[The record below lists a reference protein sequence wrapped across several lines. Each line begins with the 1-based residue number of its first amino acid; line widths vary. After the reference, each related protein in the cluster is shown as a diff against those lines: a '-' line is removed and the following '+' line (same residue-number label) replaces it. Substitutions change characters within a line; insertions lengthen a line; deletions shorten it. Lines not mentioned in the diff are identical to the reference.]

1 MAVKLLPPIV
11 EGTIPAFY
19 SNENGMVNITI
30 PFSMNRA
37 VSPASVTKIALKIKT
52 L

>member
-1 MAVKLLPPIV
+1 MAKLFPPIV

-19 SNENGMVNITI
+19 SNGMVNITI
-30 PFSMNRA
+30 PFSMNKA
-37 VSPASVTKIALKIKT
+37 VNKNNINGIAVKAKT